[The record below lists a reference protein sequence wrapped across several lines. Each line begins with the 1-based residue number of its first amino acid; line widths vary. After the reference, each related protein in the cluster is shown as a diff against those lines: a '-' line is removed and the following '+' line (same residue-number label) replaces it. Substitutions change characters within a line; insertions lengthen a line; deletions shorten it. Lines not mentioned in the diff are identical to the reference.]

1 MVKEYKFSVV
11 IEPAE
16 EGGYFAECPALPGC
30 ASQGETYAEAVANIQ
45 DAIKGYVASLIAHG
59 DRVPVEEKLR
69 PRRYKV
75 ELPVSLAA

>member
-1 MVKEYKFSVV
+1 MVKEFKFSVV

-30 ASQGETYAEAVANIQ
+30 ASQGETYADTIANIQ
-45 DAIKGYVASLIAHG
+45 DAIKGYVASLVAHG
-59 DRVPVEEKLR
+59 DPVPVEEKPR
-69 PRRYKV
+69 RRYKV

>member
-45 DAIKGYVASLIAHG
+45 DAIKGSIASLVAHG
-59 DRVPVEEKLR
+59 EAVPFEEE
-69 PRRYKV
+69 PRRRFKV
-75 ELPVSLAA
+75 ELPVSLPA

>member
-1 MVKEYKFSVV
+1 MKEYKFSVV

-45 DAIKGYVASLIAHG
+45 DAIRGYIASLVAHG
-59 DRVPVEEKLR
+59 DPVPFEEKP
-69 PRRYKV
+69 PRRFKV
-75 ELPVSLAA
+75 ELPVSLPA